1 MSVAELAT
9 FAVALFIAAASPG
22 PGMTALVARA
32 LGAGFWGTMP
42 MLIGLMLGDLV
53 FLTAAAFG
61 LAALAKT
68 FGMIFMVVKYV
79 GALYLAF
86 LAFKLWTSR
95 PEALTVDATA
105 ATRTP
110 GWRLRSI
117 GLGLA
122 ITLGNPKTI
131 LFYLALLPSLIDLGA
146 LTAAGYAEM
155 TVVVILVL
163 GIVGAAYVGAAGRA
177 RDLFRNARARRVLD
191 RVAGSMMAGAAIAVA
206 AR

>member
-1 MSVAELAT
+1 MPLAELIT

-32 LGAGFWGTMP
+32 LAAGVLGTVP
-42 MLIGLMLGDLV
+42 MLVGLIVGDLL
-53 FLTAAAFG
+53 FLAATAFG
-61 LAALAKT
+61 LAALAHT
-68 FGMIFMVVKYV
+68 FAGVFLAVKIA
-79 GALYLAF
+79 GAVYLAW
-86 LAFKLWTSR
+86 LAWKLWTSR
-95 PEALTVDATA
+95 PEALAVDAA
-105 ATRTP
+105 AASRT
-110 GWRLRSI
+110 GAWRIRGV

-146 LTAAGYAEM
+146 LTVAGYAEM
-155 TVVVILVL
+155 VGVMVLVL
-163 GIVGAAYVGAAGRA
+163 AVVGAAYVGAAARA
-177 RDLFRNARARRVLD
+177 RALFRNARARRILD